1 MILILSMA
9 IRVIILISPFV
20 IFLFLLA
27 KKRFNLFSILIV
39 ILLLCNSI
47 FMLFSNINQ
56 KNIIDMNSLDINKIA
71 KVFADIDI
79 NESKTNQENIYI
91 YDQENEFNE
100 IAEFKDITYRKYYV
114 SNDINN
120 AYKEIVTDSA
130 ILKEMPQLIQND
142 SGISFFSSDLKRKMS
157 LWNLL
162 YNSSIY
168 NGCIVIEYSDE
179 IYYMEYEVELSGEK
193 SNAIAFFEQIL
204 YRLNFDH
211 KIDVMKL
218 FENPVV

>member
-1 MILILSMA
+1 
-9 IRVIILISPFV
+9 
-20 IFLFLLA
+20 
-27 KKRFNLFSILIV
+27 
-39 ILLLCNSI
+39 
-47 FMLFSNINQ
+47 
-56 KNIIDMNSLDINKIA
+56 MNSLDINKIA

-142 SGISFFSSDLKRKMS
+142 SGIRFFL
-157 LWNLL
+157 
-162 YNSSIY
+162 
-168 NGCIVIEYSDE
+168 
-179 IYYMEYEVELSGEK
+179 
-193 SNAIAFFEQIL
+193 QI
-204 YRLNFDH
+204 
-211 KIDVMKL
+211 
-218 FENPVV
+218 

>member
-9 IRVIILISPFV
+9 IRIIILISPFV

-142 SGISFFSSDLKRKMS
+142 SGIRFFL
-157 LWNLL
+157 
-162 YNSSIY
+162 
-168 NGCIVIEYSDE
+168 
-179 IYYMEYEVELSGEK
+179 
-193 SNAIAFFEQIL
+193 QI
-204 YRLNFDH
+204 
-211 KIDVMKL
+211 
-218 FENPVV
+218 